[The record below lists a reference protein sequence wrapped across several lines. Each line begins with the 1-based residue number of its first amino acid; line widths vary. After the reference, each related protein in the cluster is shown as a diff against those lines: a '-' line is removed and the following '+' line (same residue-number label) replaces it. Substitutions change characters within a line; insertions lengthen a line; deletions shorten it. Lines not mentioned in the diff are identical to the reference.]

1 MAITLKEY
9 RSAFDRGPSVADFLP
24 YDAFDEGVYI
34 LKDGSMGAMWSL
46 ATIPDEGL
54 SEEEKDRV
62 RVSIEG
68 VVMRIPRELACQF
81 ILVCSSGI
89 EPFLQAYLSIGK
101 LEGPMTKLFLESRLE
116 VIREAT
122 KSGFPGTDGEF
133 RPHMLSV
140 YFTIRRFFNWGK
152 PGMIDAIRSVLLRPD
167 LVKSS
172 YESSYKRERE
182 RFARLARSVEGTINQ
197 AGFSPRSVSPQE
209 LIAVLY
215 PILNPIR
222 ARSIGEPTYT
232 PGQSISEQVA
242 LSTMEVMPEGL
253 KCGGVETRVISLEQS
268 PEATFPGM
276 ISELLKMGGN
286 YVVAINFHVPPKD
299 KEMHYLKVKG
309 ALAFTHRFTVLGDVS
324 VETQTVKRDID
335 ETTERLFSGAT
346 RTVLFSMHVVRQ
358 GEGEELESRVG
369 ETLDRMHGLGC
380 EGVVEDLIG
389 DSLTLASLPFGYD
402 PANDKFVRRER
413 RWPSDNFSDVLP
425 TFGNWQGTTRP
436 VFLYLSRRGTPVGFD
451 LFDNEAPHA
460 VISGATGVG
469 KSVLVN
475 DMIAQAFR
483 LNPVI
488 FIIDKGGSYE
498 KMCDLFGGQYFSVDL
513 DHPVAINPF
522 AGDLTREKQALLTTL
537 IVAMATRN
545 DVREHLDAENVGV
558 IEEALVKL
566 YQRGKPARALP
577 ARAPAGGHEDRG
589 RELQLSDLAQIL
601 VDDYG
606 ERGKG
611 LRQRL
616 FAFTREGQYGM
627 FFDRPNELR
636 ADATLNVFDLK
647 RLDGYPDL
655 QAAFLLVAMNFIV
668 SSIQS
673 SDPARPKYLFIDEAW
688 ALLKNEASARYVAEA
703 FRTYRKL
710 GCAVVA
716 VSQAITDFLSVPGGR
731 TILQNSPTKILLRQ
745 ERETVSTLKDEL
757 KLSPEEVQLV
767 TSVNTVPGVRS
778 EFYLRTSWGGGVLT
792 LYLSPVMYWVA
803 TTDFRDMER
812 YRRKLADFAGNQIEA
827 IKALACED
835 IRRRAL

>member
-9 RSAFDRGPSVADFLP
+9 RSAFDRGPSMADFLP
-24 YDAFDEGVYI
+24 YDAYDEGVYI

-54 SEEEKDRV
+54 SEGEKDRV

-68 VVMRIPRELACQF
+68 VIMRIPRELACQF
-81 ILVCSSGI
+81 ILVCSCRI
-89 EPFLQAYLSIGK
+89 EPVLQAYLTIGK
-101 LEGPMTKLFLESRLE
+101 LEDPMTKLFLDSRLE

-133 RPHMLSV
+133 RPRLISI
-140 YFTIRRFFNWGK
+140 YFTIRRFLNWQK
-152 PGMIDAIRSVLLRPD
+152 PGIIDSIRSVLLHPN
-167 LVKSS
+167 LIKSS
-172 YESSYKRERE
+172 YENGYRRERE
-182 RFARLARSVEGTINQ
+182 RFARLARSVEGMMNQ
-197 AGFSPRSVSPQE
+197 AGFSPRPVSPQE
-209 LIAVLY
+209 LIVILY
-215 PILNPIR
+215 PILNPVR
-222 ARSIGEPTYT
+222 ARSLGEPVYDL
-232 PGQSISEQVA
+232 GQSIAEQVA
-242 LSTMEVMPEGL
+242 LSTMEVIPEGL
-253 KCGGVETRVISLEQS
+253 KCKEVETRVISLEQS

-276 ISELLKMGGN
+276 ISGLLKMGGS
-286 YVVAINFHVPPKD
+286 YVAAINFHVPPKD
-299 KEMHYLKVKG
+299 REMQYLKVRG

-324 VETQTVKRDID
+324 VETQTVKRDLD

-346 RTVLFSMHVVRQ
+346 RTVLFNMHVVRQ
-358 GEGEELESRVG
+358 GEGEELDSRVS

-425 TFGNWQGTTRP
+425 TFGDWQGTARP

-460 VISGATGVG
+460 VISGATGAG

-483 LNPVI
+483 LNPII

-498 KMCDLFGGQYFSVDL
+498 RMCELFRGQYFTVDL

-545 DVREHLDAENVGV
+545 DEREHLDAENVGV

-566 YQRGKPARALP
+566 YRRGK
-577 ARAPAGGHEDRG
+577 G
-589 RELQLSDLAQIL
+589 RELQLSDLARIL
-601 VDDYG
+601 IDDYG

-636 ADATLNVFDLK
+636 AHATFNVFDLK
-647 RLDGYPDL
+647 RLDGYPEL
-655 QAAFLLVAMNFIV
+655 QASFLLVAMNFIV

-673 SDPARPKYLFIDEAW
+673 TDPGRPKYLFIDEAW

-731 TILQNSPTKILLRQ
+731 TILQNAPTKILLRQ
-745 ERETVSTLKDEL
+745 ERETISTLKDEL
-757 KLSPEEVQLV
+757 KLSPEEVELV
-767 TSVNTVPGVRS
+767 GSVNTVPGVRS

-792 LYLSPVMYWVA
+792 LFLSPVMYWVA
-803 TTDFRDMER
+803 TTDFRDTER
-812 YRRKLADFAGNQIEA
+812 YRRKLADFGGNQIET
-827 IKALACED
+827 IKALARED

>member
-1 MAITLKEY
+1 
-9 RSAFDRGPSVADFLP
+9 
-24 YDAFDEGVYI
+24 
-34 LKDGSMGAMWSL
+34 
-46 ATIPDEGL
+46 
-54 SEEEKDRV
+54 
-62 RVSIEG
+62 
-68 VVMRIPRELACQF
+68 
-81 ILVCSSGI
+81 
-89 EPFLQAYLSIGK
+89 
-101 LEGPMTKLFLESRLE
+101 
-116 VIREAT
+116 
-122 KSGFPGTDGEF
+122 
-133 RPHMLSV
+133 
-140 YFTIRRFFNWGK
+140 
-152 PGMIDAIRSVLLRPD
+152 
-167 LVKSS
+167 
-172 YESSYKRERE
+172 
-182 RFARLARSVEGTINQ
+182 
-197 AGFSPRSVSPQE
+197 
-209 LIAVLY
+209 
-215 PILNPIR
+215 
-222 ARSIGEPTYT
+222 
-232 PGQSISEQVA
+232 
-242 LSTMEVMPEGL
+242 
-253 KCGGVETRVISLEQS
+253 
-268 PEATFPGM
+268 M
-276 ISELLKMGGN
+276 ISELLKMGGS
-286 YVVAINFHVPPKD
+286 YAAAINFHVPPKD
-299 KEMHYLKVKG
+299 REMQYLKVRG

-324 VETQTVKRDID
+324 VETQTVKRDLD

-346 RTVLFSMHVVRQ
+346 RTVLFNLHVVRQ
-358 GEGEELESRVG
+358 GEGEELDSRVS

-413 RWPSDNFSDVLP
+413 RWPSDNFSDALP
-425 TFGNWQGTTRP
+425 AFGDWQGTARP

-460 VISGATGVG
+460 VVSGATGAG

-475 DMIAQAFR
+475 DMIVQAFR
-483 LNPVI
+483 LNPII
-488 FIIDKGGSYE
+488 FVIDKGGSYE
-498 KMCDLFGGQYFSVDL
+498 RICELFGGQYFTVDL

-545 DVREHLDAENVGV
+545 DEREHLDAENAGV

-566 YQRGKPARALP
+566 YRRRK
-577 ARAPAGGHEDRG
+577 G
-589 RELQLSDLAQIL
+589 RELELSDLARIL

-627 FFDRPNELR
+627 FFDRPNELK
-636 ADATLNVFDLK
+636 AHATFNVFDLK
-647 RLDGYPDL
+647 RLDGYPEL

-668 SSIQS
+668 SSIQC
-673 SDPARPKYLFIDEAW
+673 SDPGRPKYLFIDEAW

-731 TILQNSPTKILLRQ
+731 TILQNAPTKILLRQ

-757 KLSPEEVQLV
+757 KLSPEEVDLV
-767 TSVNTVPGVRS
+767 GSVNTVPGVRS

-792 LYLSPVMYWVA
+792 LFLSPVMYWVA
-803 TTDFRDMER
+803 TTDFRDTER
-812 YRRKLADFAGNQIEA
+812 YRRRLADLAGNQVEA
-827 IKALACED
+827 IKALARED

>member
-9 RSAFDRGPSVADFLP
+9 RSAFDRGPSMADFLP
-24 YDAFDEGVYI
+24 YDAYDEGVYI

-54 SEEEKDRV
+54 SEGEKDRV

-68 VVMRIPRELACQF
+68 VIMRIPRELACQF
-81 ILVCSSGI
+81 ILVCSCRI
-89 EPFLQAYLSIGK
+89 EPVLQAYLNIGK
-101 LEGPMTKLFLESRLE
+101 LEDPMTKLFLDSRLE

-133 RPHMLSV
+133 RPRLLSI
-140 YFTIRRFFNWGK
+140 YFTIRRFLNWQK
-152 PGMIDAIRSVLLRPD
+152 PGIIDSIRSVLLHPN
-167 LVKSS
+167 LIKSS
-172 YESSYKRERE
+172 YENSYRRERE
-182 RFARLARSVEGTINQ
+182 RFARLARSVEGMMNQ
-197 AGFSPRSVSPQE
+197 AGFSPRPVSPQE
-209 LIAVLY
+209 LIVILY
-215 PILNPIR
+215 PILNPVR
-222 ARSIGEPTYT
+222 ARSLGEPVYDL
-232 PGQSISEQVA
+232 GQSIAEQVA
-242 LSTMEVMPEGL
+242 LSTMEVIPEGL
-253 KCGGVETRVISLEQS
+253 KCKEVETRVISLEQS

-276 ISELLKMGGN
+276 ISGLLKMGGS
-286 YVVAINFHVPPKD
+286 YVAAINFHVPPKD
-299 KEMHYLKVKG
+299 REMQYLKVRG

-324 VETQTVKRDID
+324 VETQTVKRDLD

-346 RTVLFSMHVVRQ
+346 RTVLFNMHVVRQ
-358 GEGEELESRVG
+358 GEGEELDSRVS

-425 TFGNWQGTTRP
+425 TFGDWPGTARP

-460 VISGATGVG
+460 VISGATGAG

-483 LNPVI
+483 LNPII

-498 KMCDLFGGQYFSVDL
+498 RMCELFGGQYFTVDL

-545 DVREHLDAENVGV
+545 DEREHLDAENVGV

-566 YQRGKPARALP
+566 YRRGK
-577 ARAPAGGHEDRG
+577 G
-589 RELQLSDLAQIL
+589 RELQLSDLARIL

-636 ADATLNVFDLK
+636 AHATFNVFDLK
-647 RLDGYPDL
+647 RLDGYPEL

-673 SDPARPKYLFIDEAW
+673 TDPGRPKYLFIDEAW

-731 TILQNSPTKILLRQ
+731 TILQNAPTKILLRQ
-745 ERETVSTLKDEL
+745 ERETISTLKDEL
-757 KLSPEEVQLV
+757 KLSPEEVELV
-767 TSVNTVPGVRS
+767 GSVNTVPGVRS

-792 LYLSPVMYWVA
+792 LFLSPVMYWVA
-803 TTDFRDMER
+803 TTDFRDTER
-812 YRRKLADFAGNQIEA
+812 YRRKLADFGGNQIET
-827 IKALACED
+827 IKALARED

>member
-1 MAITLKEY
+1 MAITIKEY
-9 RSAFDRGPSVADFLP
+9 RSAFDRGPSLADFLP
-24 YDAFDEGVYI
+24 YDAYDEGVYI

-54 SEEEKDRV
+54 SEGEKDRV

-81 ILVCSSGI
+81 ILVCSSRI
-89 EPFLQAYLSIGK
+89 EPVLQAYLTIGK
-101 LEGPMTKLFLESRLE
+101 LEDPMTKLFLESRLE

-133 RPHMLSV
+133 RPRMLSV
-140 YFTIRRFFNWGK
+140 YFTIRRFLNWQR
-152 PGMIDAIRSVLLRPD
+152 PGIIDSIRSVLLHPK
-167 LVKSS
+167 LLGSS
-172 YESSYKRERE
+172 YENSYRRERE
-182 RFARLARSVEGTINQ
+182 RFVRLARSAEGMMNQ
-197 AGFSPRSVSPQE
+197 AGFSPRSVLPQE
-209 LIAVLY
+209 LISLLY

-222 ARSIGEPTYT
+222 ARSLGAPVYDPRQRIA
-232 PGQSISEQVA
+232 EQVA
-242 LSTMEVMPEGL
+242 LSTIEVIPEGL
-253 KCGGVETRVISLEQS
+253 KCEGVETRVISLEQS

-276 ISELLKMGGN
+276 ISELLKMSGS
-286 YVVAINFHVPPKD
+286 YAAAINFHVPPKD
-299 KEMHYLKVKG
+299 REMQYLKLRG

-324 VETQTVKRDID
+324 VETQTVKRDLD

-346 RTVLFSMHVVRQ
+346 RTVLFNMHVVRQ
-358 GEGEELESRVG
+358 GEGEELESKVS

-425 TFGNWQGTTRP
+425 TFGDWQGTARP

-460 VISGATGVG
+460 VIAGATGAG

-483 LNPVI
+483 LNPII

-498 KMCDLFGGQYFSVDL
+498 RMCELFGGQYFTVDL

-545 DVREHLDAENVGV
+545 DEREHLDAENVGV

-566 YQRGKPARALP
+566 YQRGK
-577 ARAPAGGHEDRG
+577 G
-589 RELQLSDLAQIL
+589 RELMLSDLARIL

-636 ADATLNVFDLK
+636 AHATFNVFDLK
-647 RLDGYPDL
+647 RLDGYPEL

-668 SSIQS
+668 LSLQS
-673 SDPARPKYLFIDEAW
+673 TDPGRPKYLFIDEAW

-731 TILQNSPTKILLRQ
+731 TILQNAPTKILLRQ

-757 KLSPEEVQLV
+757 KLSPEEVELV
-767 TSVNTVPGVRS
+767 GSVNTVPGVRS

-792 LYLSPVMYWVA
+792 LFLSPVMYWVA
-803 TTDFRDMER
+803 TTDFRDTER